1 MAAVTKASDASV
13 DTLTAAKAF
22 HIAGDLF
29 AGEDITA
36 CAFCYIKGADG
47 KVYMTDA
54 TAADEKARCAGLSPK
69 AVKSGQIVDLLGLG
83 LELRYTSSGLTPGA
97 LLFLDVTA
105 NKGGLNTVATTGDAT
120 GIAQAINDTDIRIV
134 RAV

>member
-1 MAAVTKASDASV
+1 MAAVTKASDASI
-13 DTLTAAKAF
+13 DTITAAKAT

-29 AGEDITA
+29 AGEDLAA

-47 KVYMTDA
+47 KVYNTDA
-54 TAADEKARCAGLSPK
+54 TAADEKARFAGVTPK

-83 LELRYTSSGLTPGA
+83 LEFRYTSSGLTPGA
-97 LLFLDVTA
+97 MLFLAVTA
-105 NKGGLNTVATTGDAT
+105 NKGGLDTAATTGDAV
-120 GIAQAINDTDIRIV
+120 GIAQCINDTDIRIT